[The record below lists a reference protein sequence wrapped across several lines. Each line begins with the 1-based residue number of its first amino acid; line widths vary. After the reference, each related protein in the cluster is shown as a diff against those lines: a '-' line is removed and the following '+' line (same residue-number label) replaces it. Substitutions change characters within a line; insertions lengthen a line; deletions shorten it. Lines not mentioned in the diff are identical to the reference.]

1 MDGIRALM
9 DGGSHGNLA
18 TLEPQLSP
26 MLWTSIATGKMAYH
40 HGVEGFTEVD
50 PVSGGGCRFRR
61 RRAAA
66 ETRRENQWSLARAYL
81 YSGKTEQALPLLEHY
96 FAAYPERSDYAQ
108 ALARTQLAL
117 GLADEAEET
126 LAICLESF
134 GNSTSAHILQG
145 QICTKKGQ
153 PQQVLEHVEKARA
166 QAPRAVPVLEL
177 SCRAY
182 GQLGRWEE
190 ARATAAC
197 LLGIDPSSVQAYVTL
212 ARGHLQQR
220 QPEQAVE
227 SALAAIDLQFASP
240 RAHQLLGRALM
251 QLGQWEAAER
261 ALGNALQL
269 APHDVAALEALQAL
283 HRQRGAT
290 ALAQDCADRLIRLR
304 LVDDVLRQRELDS
317 RRRGVAARA
326 AERHAERQQRRR
338 ETAERATADAASET
352 ALAASPRG
360 TYTIVSGLPRSG
372 TSLMMQ
378 MLRAGGLDLMH
389 DGQRGAD
396 EDNLEGY
403 WEWEAVK
410 SLKKNP
416 RLIEQAEGKVIKV
429 ISSLL
434 GQLPPRHRY
443 RIVFM
448 VRPVAEVVDSQWA
461 MLARQGQNPRSER
474 AHLIQTQQTHLDQT
488 LAQLRQRGD
497 VELLEIDYP
506 ALVAD
511 PAGQLPAL
519 SAFLEE
525 TAPQLA
531 AMRAVI
537 RPDLHRQRRAT
548 A

>member
-1 MDGIRALM
+1 M
-9 DGGSHGNLA
+9 
-18 TLEPQLSP
+18 
-26 MLWTSIATGKMAYH
+26 
-40 HGVEGFTEVD
+40 
-50 PVSGGGCRFRR
+50 
-61 RRAAA
+61 
-66 ETRRENQWSLARAYL
+66 
-81 YSGKTEQALPLLEHY
+81 
-96 FAAYPERSDYAQ
+96 
-108 ALARTQLAL
+108 AL

-145 QICTKKGQ
+145 QICTQKGQ
-153 PQQVLEHVEKARA
+153 HQQVLEHVEKARA
-166 QAPRAVPVLEL
+166 QAPGAVPVLEL

-190 ARATAAC
+190 ARATAAF
-197 LLGIDPSSVQAYVTL
+197 LLGIDPSSVPAHVIL
-212 ARGHLQQR
+212 ARGHLQER

-326 AERHAERQQRRR
+326 AARHAERQQRRR

-506 ALVAD
+506 ALA
-511 PAGQLPAL
+511 
-519 SAFLEE
+519 
-525 TAPQLA
+525 
-531 AMRAVI
+531 
-537 RPDLHRQRRAT
+537 RQRGSAACGAETMGRARR
-548 A
+548 AARPRPWLSLGFPPG

>member
-145 QICTKKGQ
+145 QICTTKGQ

-283 HRQRGAT
+283 QRQRGAT

-317 RRRGVAARA
+317 RRRGGAARA
-326 AERHAERQQRRR
+326 AARHVHHRLGPAALGDLADDADVARRGLGLNAR
-338 ETAERATADAASET
+338 RPA
-352 ALAASPRG
+352 RG
-360 TYTIVSGLPRSG
+360 R
-372 TSLMMQ
+372 
-378 MLRAGGLDLMH
+378 R
-389 DGQRGAD
+389 
-396 EDNLEGY
+396 
-403 WEWEAVK
+403 
-410 SLKKNP
+410 
-416 RLIEQAEGKVIKV
+416 
-429 ISSLL
+429 
-434 GQLPPRHRY
+434 GQLGR
-443 RIVFM
+443 VLG
-448 VRPVAEVVDSQWA
+448 VGS
-461 MLARQGQNPRSER
+461 
-474 AHLIQTQQTHLDQT
+474 
-488 LAQLRQRGD
+488 
-497 VELLEIDYP
+497 VEIP
-506 ALVAD
+506 
-511 PAGQLPAL
+511 
-519 SAFLEE
+519 
-525 TAPQLA
+525 
-531 AMRAVI
+531 
-537 RPDLHRQRRAT
+537 
-548 A
+548 